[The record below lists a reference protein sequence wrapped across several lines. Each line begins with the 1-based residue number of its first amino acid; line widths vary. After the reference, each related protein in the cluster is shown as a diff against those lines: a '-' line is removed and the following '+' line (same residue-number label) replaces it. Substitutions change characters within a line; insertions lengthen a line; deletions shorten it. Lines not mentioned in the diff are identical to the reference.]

1 MNDPDT
7 TITPSNNQA
16 KEPKE
21 PVVVDYKFIIN
32 WNPAMRSNL
41 FKATVDC
48 QEWIDLENAYR
59 SQFSSADTTNKSD
72 SEVNIKFFYIIFCF
86 LLLI

>member
-1 MNDPDT
+1 
-7 TITPSNNQA
+7 
-16 KEPKE
+16 
-21 PVVVDYKFIIN
+21 
-32 WNPAMRSNL
+32 MRSNL

-72 SEVNIKFFYIIFCF
+72 SEVKNLYTILFFVSYSLF
-86 LLLI
+86 